1 VRALKR
7 GILFLLLAL
16 ALVYVADLLSVRFPI
31 PKTRNPYGTVQVQSY
46 YAIGL
51 KNKRTEFDFDVPPET
66 VTCVHALFPH
76 FDFDP
81 CWYLE
86 RHTQKRID
94 E

>member
-1 VRALKR
+1 LRALQR
-7 GILFLLLAL
+7 GLLFFVLAL
-16 ALVYVADLLSVRFPI
+16 AVIYAGDFFSVRFPI
-31 PKTRNPYGTVQVQSY
+31 PKTRNPYGTVTIQTY

-51 KNKRTEFDFDVPPET
+51 KNKKTEFDYDVPPQT

-76 FDFDP
+76 FSFDP

-86 RHTQKRID
+86 RQKLQRID